1 MPWPILP
8 GWAQRLL
15 QPGASTTASADPH
28 EPVDHEPVEPRVLF
42 GAAPRGVA
50 AGWQAVTA
58 AEVRALHSRPDAF
71 LDLLPWID
79 YLPDEGTVLLEDGH
93 SRGVLFELQPLSAEA
108 MPAAWFEDLHTRVEA
123 ALINAVPEVDPPW
136 LLQFYLQDDPH
147 APRRLPEQLRAYAGT
162 MAGEAQPPLTEAYC
176 SMLERHLQQM
186 CRPQGLFEDEQV
198 TGMRWRGKA
207 RMLRAC
213 LYRRTQED
221 RGATEIR
228 EVAARFAAALEALGI
243 GTRRCDGHDLYDWLL
258 PWFTPHP
265 TWADGDPHQV
275 LTRFD
280 RPCFEPAP
288 GGRPRAPFSLPYGRD
303 LARWLVGSPP
313 YSHFPTRTWWFD
325 ARPHLAIG
333 IDRIDRE
340 PQPGLLSAERRQGEY
355 TYAVFDRMPEG
366 SVLAIAIEVR
376 PQDDV
381 KLHLQKLLAGS
392 RAGSP
397 EAERTHEDAAAAL
410 RLLTQNHG
418 LFPVALTCYVRG
430 DELAQL
436 QARRLQAEA
445 LLAAHGLRPIPAEA
459 DLLGLDTYVRHLPMA
474 FMPEH
479 DRRARRARLQ
489 FSYDLAALLPVYG
502 RARGTGHGFT
512 MYNRG
517 GEPLQFDP
525 LNKADRAK
533 NGHMLLLGPTGSGK
547 SAQLLYLVMS
557 ALALHGPRV
566 TLIEAG
572 NSFGLLVTWLARAG
586 YRTHSVRIQ
595 PSSPISICPFL
606 QAQMLLLARRGR
618 LTPTLDDGLD
628 ESIDLD
634 SDDENRDLL
643 GEMELAALIMITGG
657 EEVEAARM
665 SRADR
670 FRLREAILL
679 AAEHSRSAG
688 CSYTL
693 TSDIVGAL
701 REIAARATLTDAQ
714 RQRTSEMADALALFT
729 QGVEGEFFDRPGEA
743 WPEVDVLHIDLGLY
757 AREGHADKL
766 VVTMVGLFNRIND
779 IAERYQNSGRQG
791 LVVVDE
797 AHLLTTNP
805 LLAPYL
811 AKISKMWRKLG
822 FWLWLATQNLADFP
836 DTARKLLN
844 MVEWWLL
851 LVMPKEEVG
860 ELLRFRNLSPEQESL
875 LLSARKDP
883 GKYIEGVVL
892 ADRIEALFRSVL
904 PPMVLALAQ
913 TEQHEKAERAR
924 LMREHGID
932 ELAAVAMV
940 AEAIEQSREAS

>member
-1 MPWPILP
+1 MPWPPLP
-8 GWAQRLL
+8 DWVQRHLRL
-15 QPGASTTASADPH
+15 GQTTAEPTDPT
-28 EPVDHEPVEPRVLF
+28 ELAQPVEPRILF
-42 GAAPRGVA
+42 GAEPRGVP

-58 AEVRALHSRPDAF
+58 AEVRALHERPDAF

-79 YLPDEGTVLLEDGH
+79 YLPDEGTILLEDGH
-93 SRGVLFELQPLSAEA
+93 SRGVLFDLQPLSAEA
-108 MPAAWFEDLHTRVEA
+108 MSADWFVDMHARVEA
-123 ALINAVPEVDPPW
+123 ALVNAVPEVDPPW
-136 LLQFYLQDDPH
+136 ILQFYLQDDPH
-147 APRRLPEQLRAYAGT
+147 APRRLPEQLRAYAGAMT
-162 MAGEAQPPLTEAYC
+162 PDKTVSPLTEAYC
-176 SMLERHLQQM
+176 AMIGRHLQQM
-186 CRPQGLFEDEQV
+186 CRPQGLFQDDQV
-198 TGMRWRGKA
+198 TGMRWRGNA

-228 EVAARFAAALEALGI
+228 EVAARFAAALEAIGI

-280 RPCFEPAP
+280 RPSFEPAP

-303 LARWLVGSPP
+303 LARRLVSSPP

-325 ARPHLAIG
+325 AWPHMAIG

-340 PQPGLLSAERRQGEY
+340 PQPGLLSAERRQGEF

-366 SVLAIAIEVR
+366 SVLAVTIEVR

-381 KLHLQKLLAGS
+381 KLHLQKLLSGS

-418 LFPVALTCYVRG
+418 LFPAALTCYVRG
-430 DELAQL
+430 EHLAQV
-436 QARRLQAEA
+436 QARRLQVEA
-445 LLAAHGLRPIPAEA
+445 LLAAHGLRPIPVES

-474 FMPEH
+474 FAPEH
-479 DRRARRARLQ
+479 DRRARRARMQ

-502 RARGTGHGFT
+502 RARGTGHGIPV
-512 MYNRG
+512 YNRG
-517 GEPLQFDP
+517 GELLQFDP
-525 LNKADRAK
+525 LNKADREK

-557 ALALHGPRV
+557 ALALHWPRV

-572 NSFGLLVTWLARAG
+572 NSFGLLVSWLARAG

-606 QAQMLLLARRGR
+606 QAHLLLTRRGR
-618 LTPTLDDGLD
+618 LTPTLEDGLD
-628 ESIDLD
+628 ESVELDAD

-657 EEVEAARM
+657 EEAEAARM

-679 AAEHSRSAG
+679 GAGHSRGAG
-688 CSYTL
+688 RSYTL

-701 REIAARATLTDAQ
+701 REIAGRASLTDAQ

-757 AREGHADKL
+757 AREGHGDKL

-779 IAERYQNSGRQG
+779 IAERHQNSGRQG

-822 FWLWLATQNLADFP
+822 YWLWLATQNLQDFP
-836 DTARKLLN
+836 DSARKLLN

-860 ELLRFRNLSPEQESL
+860 ELRRFRNLSAEQEGL
-875 LLSARKDP
+875 LLSARKDQ

-892 ADRIEALFRSVL
+892 ADRVQALFRSVL
-904 PPMVLALAQ
+904 PPTVLALAQ

-924 LMREHGID
+924 LMREHGVD
-932 ELAAVAMV
+932 ELAAVELV
-940 AEAIEQSREAS
+940 AAAIEQGREAS